1 MYYVL
6 LDVVFFQAY
15 THSLVLLLRPGSLML
30 QLAEKERRNTCFM
43 DMDCKDSD
51 EDCQRLCRFRSCE
64 REEDSLCDL
73 IPEKLCRTNCII
85 KSKCKEDDEHCIKV
99 SIFADSFLVFHIIY
113 CA

>member
-1 MYYVL
+1 
-6 LDVVFFQAY
+6 
-15 THSLVLLLRPGSLML
+15 ML